1 MIIESFQQQLL
12 ESEEHS
18 DKLAY
23 TVSIQTNTIDRMM
36 EEKQDVLQRLDDEVE
51 VRYETERILEE
62 ENNQLN
68 LLLEEEISKR
78 CTVENDRN
86 SLHRQLSR
94 YEIRKKLKLSG
105 YSSKKK

>member
-1 MIIESFQQQLL
+1 
-12 ESEEHS
+12 
-18 DKLAY
+18 
-23 TVSIQTNTIDRMM
+23 MM

-51 VRYETERILEE
+51 VRYETERILEKE
-62 ENNQLN
+62 KNQLD

-78 CTVENDRN
+78 CTVEND
-86 SLHRQLSR
+86 R

>member
-1 MIIESFQQQLL
+1 
-12 ESEEHS
+12 
-18 DKLAY
+18 
-23 TVSIQTNTIDRMM
+23 MM

-62 ENNQLN
+62 EDNQLD

-86 SLHRQLSR
+86 SLHRQLQDMKS
-94 YEIRKKLKLSG
+94 EKKLKLSG